1 MITLTVN
8 DKSYELD
15 DISTSSE
22 FYLNT
27 DSAEKAITIY
37 TELRNM
43 RAYTYGGRLYADRV
57 VSKITLSEVRGDL
70 IRIYVKLRT
79 MTAAEERD
87 QELIRARS
95 ELQELKDLVA
105 PIINSNSSL
114 KAVKTL
120 QAAYPGLIK
129 ADKEVI

>member
-1 MITLTVN
+1 MIALIVN
-8 DKSYELD
+8 GTTYELD

-22 FYLNT
+22 FYLYT
-27 DSAEKAITIY
+27 DSADKAVDIY
-37 TELRNM
+37 KAFRCM
-43 RAYTYGGRLYADRV
+43 RAFTYNGTMYADRV

-87 QELIRARS
+87 QELIRTRS
-95 ELQELKDLVA
+95 ELQELKELVA

-129 ADKEVI
+129 TDKEVI